1 MEFSKGKL
9 YSSIVGVLTAIP
21 VYLIQEPLY
30 ILPFVVVF
38 YHLFFGHMANKDIP
52 KVIIFM
58 FLIIVVLLTNF
69 VGILEGYNTISVVSI
84 FYFLI
89 STFILAFSYRLIH
102 AESFITWFLIASKSV
117 AVYVFILFFTDAF
130 LNGIIHDFTQ
140 SEGRM
145 WAKGL
150 VVGWP
155 NGFAL
160 ITSIAAFLC
169 VVKEERLW
177 ALFLIIT
184 AMSTFSRMSMIFLVV
199 IVLLLAYSRFGLRLF
214 FPLMIGLIIFVI
226 PLMVDYYLANEEALY
241 RIAKYNDRLVIAQN
255 LADTFLRN
263 PFGIGNVSYREISM
277 ADIYDSYHSTWFK
290 VLVRYGFIGLILF
303 IALIVPV
310 ERMRLIS
317 SRSIL
322 CALLLVLA
330 IPQDFLLLPSIAV
343 IYSLVANNRDFINDK
358 SRLL

>member
-30 ILPFVVVF
+30 ILPFFVVF
-38 YHLFFGHMANKDIP
+38 YHLFFGHITNKDIP

-58 FLIIVVLLTNF
+58 LLIIVVLLTNF
-69 VGILEGYNTISVVSI
+69 VGIQEGYNSISLVSI

-102 AESFITWFLIASKSV
+102 AESFTTWFLITSKSV

-130 LNGIIHDFTQ
+130 LNGIVHDFTT

-160 ITSIAAFLC
+160 ITSIAAFIC

-199 IVLLLAYSRFGLRLF
+199 ILLLLAYSRFGLRLF
-214 FPLMIGLIIFVI
+214 VI
-226 PLMVDYYLANEEALY
+226 PLMIDYYLANAELLY

-290 VLVRYGFIGLILF
+290 VLVRYGFIGFILF